1 MMDSLKDHNEEWA
14 TEIGKRNAVVF
25 KVGSGV
31 LEGAPVGPQQKGE
44 SFYFF

>member
-1 MMDSLKDHNEEWA
+1 MMDSLKDQNEEWA
-14 TEIGKRNAVVF
+14 TEIGNAVVF

-44 SFYFF
+44 SFYFQ